1 MIDTDILEDV
11 ARCYKKYITNKEQKK
26 AYNKMRAKIRR
37 WREIEFY
44 CELMAQNSLINRNI

>member
-26 AYNKMRAKIRR
+26 VYNKMRAKIRR

-44 CELMAQNSLINRNI
+44 CELMAQNSLIDRNI